1 MRSKI
6 VLVTGAASG
15 IGATT
20 SALFTSL
27 GATVHRADRVL
38 TGDERLDVTVE
49 QEWERV
55 IGLILTRHGRLDV
68 LVHAAGISAGSP
80 LQETTLDEWRRV
92 LTVNLDGAFLATKH
106 GIRAMHAAGIS
117 AGSPLQETTLDE
129 WRRVLTVNL
138 DGAFLA
144 TKHGIRAM
152 HATGG
157 AIVLVG
163 SASGTRPAAGAA
175 AYSTSKAGL
184 AMLMRT
190 AAKEC
195 RERDPLIRVNAVS
208 PAGVK
213 TPLWGSMPFFQELVQ
228 QTGSE
233 EGAYAA
239 MERQGGGKFLAPEE
253 VAHAIRFLA
262 SDEAAHIT
270 GVDLPVDA
278 GYIL

>member
-1 MRSKI
+1 MKGKI

-15 IGATT
+15 IGAATA
-20 SALFTSL
+20 ALFTSL
-27 GATVHRADRVL
+27 GATVHRGDRIL
-38 TGDERLDVTVE
+38 TGDERLDVAVE

-55 IGLILTRHGRLDV
+55 IGHVIATHDRLDI

-80 LQETTLDEWRRV
+80 LHETTLEEWRRV
-92 LTVNLDGAFLATKH
+92 LAVNLDGAFLATKH
-106 GIRAMHAAGIS
+106 GIRAM
-117 AGSPLQETTLDE
+117 
-129 WRRVLTVNL
+129 
-138 DGAFLA
+138 
-144 TKHGIRAM
+144 M
-152 HATGG
+152 ATGG

-163 SASGTRPAAGAA
+163 SASGSRPAAGAA

-195 RERDPLIRVNAVS
+195 RDRVPFIRVNAVS

-213 TPLWGSMPFFQELVQ
+213 TALWSSMPFFQDLVQ

-233 EGAYAA
+233 ERAYAA
-239 MERQGGGKFLAPEE
+239 MEKQGGGKFLAPEE
-253 VAHAIRFLA
+253 VAQAIRFLA
-262 SDEAAHIT
+262 SDDAAHIT

>member
-1 MRSKI
+1 METQI
-6 VLVTGAASG
+6 ALVTGAASG
-15 IGATT
+15 IGAAT
-20 SALFTSL
+20 AVLFTSL
-27 GATVHRADRVL
+27 GATVHRADQVL

-55 IGLILTRHGRLDV
+55 IGLILTRHGRLDI
-68 LVHAAGISAGSP
+68 LVHAAGISAGTP

-92 LTVNLDGAFLATKH
+92 LTVNLDGAFLAIKH
-106 GIRAMHAAGIS
+106 G
-117 AGSPLQETTLDE
+117 T
-129 WRRVLTVNL
+129 
-138 DGAFLA
+138 
-144 TKHGIRAM
+144 RAM

-195 RERDPLIRVNAVS
+195 RARSPLTRVNAVS

-213 TPLWGSMPFFQELVQ
+213 TPLWSSMPFFQELVQ

-233 EGAYAA
+233 EAAYAA
-239 MERQGGGKFLAPEE
+239 MEKQGGGKFLAPEE

>member
-68 LVHAAGISAGSP
+68 LV
-80 LQETTLDEWRRV
+80 
-92 LTVNLDGAFLATKH
+92 
-106 GIRAMHAAGIS
+106 HAAGIS

>member
-1 MRSKI
+1 MKGKV

-15 IGATT
+15 IGAATAT
-20 SALFTSL
+20 LFASL
-27 GATVHRADRVL
+27 GATVHRGDRTL
-38 TGDERLDVTVE
+38 AGDEKLDVTSEADWE
-49 QEWERV
+49 QAIARTIAKE
-55 IGLILTRHGRLDV
+55 GRLDI
-68 LVHAAGISAGSP
+68 LVHAAGISAGAP
-80 LQETTLDEWRRV
+80 LHETTLEEWRRV
-92 LTVNLDGAFLATKH
+92 LAVNLDGAFLATKH
-106 GIRAMHAAGIS
+106 GIRALM
-117 AGSPLQETTLDE
+117 P
-129 WRRVLTVNL
+129 
-138 DGAFLA
+138 
-144 TKHGIRAM
+144 
-152 HATGG
+152 TGG

-195 RERDPLIRVNAVS
+195 RDRLPLIRVNAVS

-213 TPLWGSMPFFQELVQ
+213 TPLWSSMPFFQDLVKQ
-228 QTGSE
+228 AGSE
-233 EGAYAA
+233 EGAYSA
-239 MERQGGGKFLAPEE
+239 MEKGGGGKFLAPEE
-253 VAHAIRFLA
+253 VAQAIRFLA